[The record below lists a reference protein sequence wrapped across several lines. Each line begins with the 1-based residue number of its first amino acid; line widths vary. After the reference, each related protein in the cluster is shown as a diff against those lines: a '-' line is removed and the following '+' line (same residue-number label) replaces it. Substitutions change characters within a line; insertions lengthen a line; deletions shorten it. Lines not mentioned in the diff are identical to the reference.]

1 MSLAAGARLALRQAQ
16 GDLEQGRKVSPHEVL
31 GLIGP
36 GGPASAR
43 GRGLQGPPQPPVTHV
58 NLIQN
63 WFEELKVKVP
73 TQAR

>member
-16 GDLEQGRKVSPHEVL
+16 GDLEQGRKV
-31 GLIGP
+31 GP
-36 GGPASAR
+36 YE
-43 GRGLQGPPQPPVTHV
+43 PPVTHV